1 MAAPLREFTLEARE
15 HLAAFEQALLALE
28 SEPQAGLFGSHVDRA
43 LRAIHSLK
51 GDAGFLGLM
60 AIRDLAHAM
69 ETLLENSRR
78 EAGRPPSLTIETLLA
93 ARDQLTHL
101 VEQPHQPL
109 HPGWESL
116 WQRLNPA
123 AVAPSPALGTT
134 APSGQSGQSTLRAL
148 EFRVDLTRFS
158 GPPSTNVPGF
168 LRALSQLGTLAY
180 CRMEP
185 SGENLSAPLTPAP
198 LWWHARLVTPLSAA
212 ELQARWPD
220 LWSPEEI
227 READPRQVLA
237 IDLDAACEATGLP
250 LTALLSRLAQLGGL
264 KNPRLEFPPTN
275 FTAGLPLGP
284 VWLHGERPAK
294 IDPAVW
300 VSALKDLPQW
310 QSQWSALAESET
322 RPHQARFHAGQPQS
336 AEASPPVDQVPGPA
350 PSREVRR
357 PAPLRPP
364 EPDSAAFGQAAPLGP
379 DGRPSVSASTP
390 VGSSLSDRPR
400 VAPPTPQPGSATP
413 SAQETNSGLG
423 GNPPG
428 AAAAVEVSRTE
439 ALRVRVEL
447 LDRLVDLVGELTL
460 VRNQTLQAFDNSPAN
475 RALIQRLSGVT
486 SQLQEAVLK
495 TRLQPVGSLFGR
507 FPRLIRDLS
516 RQLGKQVE
524 LVTEGTAV
532 ELDKTVL
539 ELLSDPLNH
548 LVRNSLDHG
557 FETPEERLVA
567 GKPATGRLTLA
578 ATPADGQVVLEIRD
592 DGRGIDPERVRAK
605 ALALGWKTAAE
616 LDRLPPRDLLAL
628 VLQPGFSTA
637 RQVTE
642 ISGRGVGLD
651 VVRTNVEQLDG
662 SLTIDSIPGQGTA
675 IRLRVPLTMAILP
688 CLLVR
693 VAGERFL
700 IPQRDLEEIACLRP
714 DGPTRIETAHRTEMY
729 RLRGRLLPVV
739 RYAELLGLA
748 PMDEPAETASE
759 PPEAPAGTAPAV
771 RPAETAAAAGAVTV
785 VRPMV
790 TPAPLQHLLV
800 VRARGTEFAL
810 VVDEVLGTQEVVVKP
825 LHPALRRLGVY
836 GGAALLGD
844 GRVALIASLE
854 GIARRAGVLET
865 GDDSGGGKAT
875 PAPGSAQAPRDPRD
889 VHRVLL
895 FESGPDER
903 FALPLVQIRRL
914 VMVDPTRIERI
925 QEAEFLTVDGVST
938 RVITLNS
945 VLSVSPAERVTPMF
959 LLLPQF
965 VSEPFGILASRI
977 IDTDTLMVDLQPPPP
992 GHPGILGSALI
1003 RDRMTLFLHLQH
1015 IREQVFGGVPQAQS
1029 RPERERSSRVLLID
1043 DTAFFREVVRRY
1055 LEAEGWSVE
1064 TAVDGHDGLARL
1076 REERFDLII
1085 CDIEMPGLDGW
1096 GVARQA
1102 RELGYR
1108 LPLLALTSLSKREH
1122 EARARDCGF
1131 DEFEEKLNHDRLIA
1145 TVRRMLAN
1153 IGPRG
1158 GASREERP

>member
-1 MAAPLREFTLEARE
+1 MAASLREFTLEARE

-28 SEPQAGLFGSHVDRA
+28 SEPQAGLLSSHVDRA

-69 ETLLENSRR
+69 ETLLESSRR
-78 EAGRPPSLTIETLLA
+78 EAGWPPALTIETLLA

-109 HPGWESL
+109 HPGWETL
-116 WQRLNPA
+116 WHRLNPA
-123 AVAPSPALGTT
+123 TAAPSPALATS
-134 APSGQSGQSTLRAL
+134 APAGQSTLRAL

-168 LRALSQLGTLAY
+168 LRALSQLGTLTY
-180 CRMEP
+180 CRIEP
-185 SGENLSAPLTPAP
+185 SGENLSAPLTAAP

-237 IDLDAACEATGLP
+237 IDLDAACEATGLSLP
-250 LTALLSRLAQLGGL
+250 ALLSRLAQVGGL
-264 KNPRLEFPPTN
+264 NSPRLEFPPSN

-294 IDPAVW
+294 IDPSVW
-300 VSALKDLPQW
+300 VSALRDLPQW
-310 QSQWSALAESET
+310 QSQWSALGEPEPQ
-322 RPHQARFHAGQPQS
+322 PHEARSHEVLPQPTH
-336 AEASPPVDQVPGPA
+336 PVDRTQEPVFSG
-350 PSREVRR
+350 EVRR
-357 PAPLRPP
+357 SAIPHPT
-364 EPDSAAFGQAAPLGP
+364 EPDSAAFSPTSTPSPG
-379 DGRPSVSASTP
+379 GRPSVSASTP
-390 VGSSLSDRPR
+390 GGSGLSDRPR
-400 VAPPTPQPGSATP
+400 VPAPTPQPGGATP
-413 SAQETNSGLG
+413 SAQAISSGLG

-616 LDRLPPRDLLAL
+616 LDRLPPRELLAL

-729 RLRGRLLPVV
+729 RLRGKLLPVV

-748 PMDEPAETASE
+748 PTDTPVETASGH
-759 PPEAPAGTAPAV
+759 PDSPAGTADAL
-771 RPAETAAAAGAVTV
+771 RPAESAPAAGAVTV
-785 VRPMV
+785 IRQRVPSV
-790 TPAPLQHLLV
+790 PLQHLLV
-800 VRARGTEFAL
+800 VRARGTQFAL
-810 VVDEVLGTQEVVVKP
+810 LVDEVLGTQEVVIKP

-865 GDDSGGGKAT
+865 SDDTGGGKPT
-875 PAPGSAQAPRDPRD
+875 PALGSAPAARDPRD

-925 QEAEFLTVDGVST
+925 QDAEFLTVDGVST
-938 RVITLNS
+938 RVIRLSAVLN
-945 VLSVSPAERVTPMF
+945 VSPAERVTPMF

-1015 IREQVFGGVPQAQS
+1015 IREQVFGGVPQAET

-1064 TAVDGHDGLARL
+1064 TAVDGNDGLARL

-1131 DEFEEKLNHDRLIA
+1131 DEFEEKLDHDRLIA

-1153 IGPRG
+1153 SGARG
-1158 GASREERP
+1158 GAFREERP